1 MLEMTNDGVDG
12 VSGRGVPVSSG
23 CRNGSPPS
31 AGPSRRAPAAPG
43 SSGCGRRFR
52 WRENDDPDNDRGTG
66 PSRRGERSGRGGAVI
81 RVLLADDE
89 HLVRRAIATLLGLEP
104 DVEVVAE
111 VARGDL
117 VAAAVLEHRPD
128 VVVLDIEMPG
138 MDGLSVAETLPGHA
152 VLMLT
157 SFGRP
162 GYLRRALA
170 AGVRG
175 FVPKDASADELA
187 TAIRKV
193 HAGGR
198 YLDPEMA
205 ASAMMAGRALSPSA
219 SAAPWSWPRGAPRSP
234 RSPPRS
240 TSPRAPCATTCPAP
254 SPNWARPTGSPRSGR
269 PNKKVG
275 FKPRFLI

>member
-1 MLEMTNDGVDG
+1 M
-12 VSGRGVPVSSG
+12 
-23 CRNGSPPS
+23 
-31 AGPSRRAPAAPG
+31 
-43 SSGCGRRFR
+43 
-52 WRENDDPDNDRGTG
+52 
-66 PSRRGERSGRGGAVI
+66 I

-89 HLVRRAIATLLGLEP
+89 HLIRKAIATLLDLEP

-152 VLMLT
+152 VLILT

-162 GYLRRALA
+162 GHLRRALA

-175 FVPKDASADELA
+175 FIPKDASADELA

-205 ASAMMAGRALSPSA
+205 ASAMMAGESPLTERE
-219 SAAPWSWPRGAPRSP
+219 RGALELAAQGASVAEIAAALHLTQGTVRNYLSSAITKLGATNRITAIRS
-234 RSPPRS
+234 
-240 TSPRAPCATTCPAP
+240 AQQKG
-254 SPNWARPTGSPRSGR
+254 W
-269 PNKKVG
+269 
-275 FKPRFLI
+275 L

>member
-1 MLEMTNDGVDG
+1 M
-12 VSGRGVPVSSG
+12 
-23 CRNGSPPS
+23 
-31 AGPSRRAPAAPG
+31 
-43 SSGCGRRFR
+43 
-52 WRENDDPDNDRGTG
+52 
-66 PSRRGERSGRGGAVI
+66 I

-89 HLVRRAIATLLGLEP
+89 HLVRKAIATLLGLEP

-162 GYLRRALA
+162 GHLRRALA

-175 FVPKDASADELA
+175 FIPKDASADELA

-205 ASAMMAGRALSPSA
+205 ASAMMAGESPLTERE
-219 SAAPWSWPRGAPRSP
+219 RGALALAAQGASVAEIAAALHLTQGTVRNYLSNAITKLGATNRITAIRS
-234 RSPPRS
+234 
-240 TSPRAPCATTCPAP
+240 AQQKG
-254 SPNWARPTGSPRSGR
+254 W
-269 PNKKVG
+269 
-275 FKPRFLI
+275 L

>member
-1 MLEMTNDGVDG
+1 M
-12 VSGRGVPVSSG
+12 
-23 CRNGSPPS
+23 
-31 AGPSRRAPAAPG
+31 
-43 SSGCGRRFR
+43 
-52 WRENDDPDNDRGTG
+52 
-66 PSRRGERSGRGGAVI
+66 I
-81 RVLLADDE
+81 RILLADDE
-89 HLVRRAIATLLGLEP
+89 HLVRKAIATLLGLEP
-104 DVEVVAE
+104 DIEVVAE

-138 MDGLSVAETLPGHA
+138 MDGLSVAETLRGHA

-205 ASAMMAGRALSPSA
+205 ASAMMAGESPLTERERGSLELAAQGASVAEIAAALHLTQGTVRNYLSSAITKLGATNRITAIRAAQQKGWL
-219 SAAPWSWPRGAPRSP
+219 
-234 RSPPRS
+234 
-240 TSPRAPCATTCPAP
+240 
-254 SPNWARPTGSPRSGR
+254 
-269 PNKKVG
+269 
-275 FKPRFLI
+275 